1 MADGVDIATE
11 IKEQITLRDFA
22 VLGRAFPLFVYDGVR
37 GPDVVHFTPAKLAE
51 LRSVENMFVS
61 KPDELCNPLAHARQ
75 FAWICSPNG
84 KIGDEAGLKT
94 WLKANAHHSAE
105 NLIKGILE
113 YLGREFSEAARD
125 SAENRSEKPKK
136 DKIVE
141 LLESLENESIYVN
154 LIHTFGSKYGWAPEV
169 TLNQPFLILHSL
181 QRAIYNEHAQQAKQ
195 PTMSKADR
203 YNARIVKEIN
213 ESKPKRRGRA
223 K

>member
-75 FAWICSPNG
+75 FAFICSQNG

-105 NLIKGILE
+105 NLIRGILE
-113 YLGREFSEAARD
+113 YLGREFSEAAKD
-125 SAENRSEKPKK
+125 SSDTRKDDDEK
-136 DKIVE
+136 DKVFD
-141 LLESLENESIYVN
+141 LLTALEDESIYIN
-154 LIHTFGSKYGWAPEV
+154 LIHTFGSKYGWTPEI
-169 TLNQPFLILHSL
+169 TLNQPFLVLHAL
-181 QRAIYNEHAQQAKQ
+181 QRAIYNEQARQAKQ